1 MGRTVI
7 IAAILL
13 SFKYGLS
20 FEAGIVEKHFSV
32 NFQYNNLEF
41 RTEDVIHVA
50 TRRRMNCPMIC
61 SKMEDCSAFN
71 RKIDKENLYLC
82 QILLVPVTDI
92 IQNATNN
99 HGWSLYEVSFN

>member
-1 MGRTVI
+1 MEKTVMTVV
-7 IAAILL
+7 ILIFVKL
-13 SFKYGLS
+13 ISS
-20 FEAGIVEKHFSV
+20 FEAVIFEKRFSV

-82 QILLVPVTDI
+82 QILLVSVTDI
-92 IQNATNN
+92 IQNATSN
-99 HGWSLYEVSFN
+99 HGWKFYEVR